1 MAAAPLAAQRGDA
14 VPRRP
19 ALPAAADTNS
29 ARAYLDHG
37 TARLPV
43 NASEAADA
51 FYWAYQLDPS
61 SAEALYGRWAAL
73 LASNPRRLVGY
84 YQGER
89 RIIRARDVQAIDS
102 LYLRALTMDPF
113 IYRRHEIDLFRLYLH
128 TWARQEMN
136 RSRGGAEVTS
146 GDIEGWINRVVRS
159 GGPWL
164 RGDEAYAQGRFMDA
178 LRLYDEALR
187 TARRKSRLHT
197 ERARLFAHVGNN
209 ESALSELELAL
220 TERRTEDDR
229 DLVFLYESK
238 ALLEHSVG
246 MLHERMG
253 NADAA
258 REAYGRAL
266 TEDLAFYPAHLRMGL
281 LALAAG
287 DHDAAIAELDLA
299 SQAVAD
305 PAVLYVYGAALA
317 QLGRLDESVVQL
329 ERAREAAPYYPEPW
343 FALGMVRD
351 AEGNGAAAVE
361 AFRAFL
367 ERAPA
372 GHARRAHAEQRVQ
385 ALAQVGS

>member
-1 MAAAPLAAQRGDA
+1 
-14 VPRRP
+14 
-19 ALPAAADTNS
+19 
-29 ARAYLDHG
+29 
-37 TARLPV
+37 V